1 MKKNLTIII
10 KINKRVEKLTF
21 LGIEEEKR
29 FMEGKRVIIGWG
41 NRVLML
47 GQRFSYDNRKTN
59 DDEGD

>member
-29 FMEGKRVIIGWG
+29 FMEGKRVIIRWG
-41 NRVLML
+41 DRVLML